1 MTVREET
8 VRYNDTL
15 LFFYIYNKKTNKQTM
30 KVELV
35 KIGNFA
41 SVAEQLEKYGIPYNM
56 VEGKE
61 AKAKE
66 SGREMRQRLHVGL
79 RDSNLFVVDDNGN
92 KTPYRATP
100 LTLIL
105 LKKRI
110 ESLTKT
116 VTEEVSADA
125 VEVKA
130 EEAPKPKKK
139 SSKKKADESK

>member
-1 MTVREET
+1 
-8 VRYNDTL
+8 
-15 LFFYIYNKKTNKQTM
+15 M

-41 SVAEQLEKYGIPYNM
+41 SVAEQLEKYGIPYDM

-61 AKAKE
+61 AKANE

-79 RDSNLFVVDDNGN
+79 RDYNLFVVDDKGN

-116 VTEEVSADA
+116 VTEEVGKDA
-125 VEVKA
+125 VEAKA

-139 SSKKKADESK
+139 SAKKKADESK

>member
-1 MTVREET
+1 
-8 VRYNDTL
+8 
-15 LFFYIYNKKTNKQTM
+15 M

-41 SVAEQLEKYGIPYNM
+41 SVAEQLEKYGIPYDM

-61 AKAKE
+61 AKANE

-79 RDSNLFVVDDNGN
+79 RDYNLFLVDDMGN

-110 ESLTKT
+110 ESLNKT
-116 VTEEVSADA
+116 VTEVSADA
-125 VEVKA
+125 TEAKA

-139 SSKKKADESK
+139 SAKKKADESK